1 VNKAEFDD
9 AAAQMHARVEQAG
22 VHRSDREEHMFA
34 AADLNKDGKVSLA
47 EMQQTALQH
56 FDRADANHD
65 GKLTPD
71 ERKQAHQAHS
81 KA

>member
-1 VNKAEFDD
+1 
-9 AAAQMHARVEQAG
+9 
-22 VHRSDREEHMFA
+22 MFA

-71 ERKQAHQAHS
+71 ERKQARQAHS